1 MSKFT
6 IPEQKQS
13 TEDTEPRLEFRFL
26 LSGANHS
33 DAARLSLQDE
43 LNDLL
48 EQVVHLNLLPV
59 NQGLQLDL
67 EVASIAPFA
76 LADYEAYL
84 IDHILAPAI
93 SKVATHEAS
102 SVRIQPLRSRRA

>member
-1 MSKFT
+1 MNKFRV
-6 IPEQKQS
+6 PDQEQATQ
-13 TEDTEPRLEFRFL
+13 DTAPRLEFRFL

-33 DAARLSLQDE
+33 DAARLALQDE
-43 LNDLL
+43 LIDLI

-84 IDHILAPAI
+84 VDHVLAPAI
-93 SKVATHEAS
+93 SKVAADDAG
-102 SVRIQPLRSRRA
+102 SVRVRPLRSRRT